1 MTTRKQNTKSKSKT
15 KKCKMSKQELQL
27 ACKTNTHVLESFEK
41 DFEKTFKHNLTTEN
55 ANIEKNLVKMFKTPF
70 TPSKYTPKNDYY
82 TYINYQWISDKTK
95 ELQQKSK
102 YYVQVDSFRITQE
115 KVYYELIDII
125 KDYIKTNDSA
135 KSRAIKNLYE
145 SMLYLDNKEAEDQVS
160 YTMQYKIDKA
170 VTEDNLYWLLAQIN
184 QNETISWGCPIAWSV
199 SKDSKHSEIYKSNI
213 SAPQLTIYDYMIYVD
228 DETAD
233 APTKFAVSPPRSQTN
248 S

>member
-125 KDYIKTNDSA
+125 KDYIKTNDST
-135 KSRAIKNLYE
+135 KSRAIKNLY
-145 SMLYLDNKEAEDQVS
+145 
-160 YTMQYKIDKA
+160 
-170 VTEDNLYWLLAQIN
+170 
-184 QNETISWGCPIAWSV
+184 
-199 SKDSKHSEIYKSNI
+199 
-213 SAPQLTIYDYMIYVD
+213 
-228 DETAD
+228 
-233 APTKFAVSPPRSQTN
+233 
-248 S
+248 